1 MNQQSKESLSK
12 ISPSEIS
19 PLEIS
24 PSELSPSEN
33 VRPIF
38 IIEDDPDF
46 AEIYQKHLT
55 RYFPEIPQQVFY
67 NAIEANAAFSEL
79 SEEELPSLIILD
91 ILLTGPDGFTLLN
104 ELLSYP
110 ETSQI
115 PVLLISSLNLGQMS
129 LQAYNVRA
137 ILNKETFT
145 PADFVTK
152 IKDILSPAT
161 KTSLANHL
169 ETTEASNEESIP
181 GRTLQAKE
189 GNHAWSAHWG
199 DCTFAC

>member
-115 PVLLISSLNLGQMS
+115 PVLLISSLNLAKFS
-129 LQAYNVRA
+129 LHAYNVCA

-145 PADFVTK
+145 PADFVIK
-152 IKDILSPAT
+152 IKSILSPVT
-161 KTSLANHL
+161 KTSSDNHL
-169 ETTEASNEESIP
+169 ETTEVSNEESIP
-181 GRTLQAKE
+181 DRTPQAKE
-189 GNHAWSAHWG
+189 GNHA
-199 DCTFAC
+199 

>member
-1 MNQQSKESLSK
+1 MNQQPKKSSSK
-12 ISPSEIS
+12 ITQSKTLL
-19 PLEIS
+19 LETMQPKI
-24 PSELSPSEN
+24 P
-33 VRPIF
+33 RPIF

-46 AEIYQKHLT
+46 AEIYQKHLA
-55 RYFPEIPQQVFY
+55 RNFPEIPLQIFY
-67 NAIEANAAFSEL
+67 NAIEANVVFSEL

-91 ILLTGPDGFTLLN
+91 VLLTGPDGFTLLN

-145 PADFVTK
+145 PADFVNQVQ
-152 IKDILSPAT
+152 DILKSTNHSSARNDD
-161 KTSLANHL
+161 LAMRDL
-169 ETTEASNEESIP
+169 
-181 GRTLQAKE
+181 E
-189 GNHAWSAHWG
+189 GNHA
-199 DCTFAC
+199 

>member
-1 MNQQSKESLSK
+1 MNQQPKKSSSK
-12 ISPSEIS
+12 ISPSEVSPSKIS
-19 PLEIS
+19 PLKN
-24 PSELSPSEN
+24 LLSEN

-46 AEIYQKHLT
+46 AEIYQKHLK
-55 RYFPEIPQQVFY
+55 RNFPEIPLQIFY

-79 SEEELPSLIILD
+79 REDELPSLIILD

-115 PVLLISSLNLGQMS
+115 PVLLISSLNLAKFS
-129 LQAYNVRA
+129 LHAYNVRA

-145 PADFVTK
+145 PADFVNQVQ
-152 IKDILSPAT
+152 DILKSINH
-161 KTSLANHL
+161 SSSRNDDLAIRGL
-169 ETTEASNEESIP
+169 
-181 GRTLQAKE
+181 E
-189 GNHAWSAHWG
+189 GNHA
-199 DCTFAC
+199 

>member
-1 MNQQSKESLSK
+1 MSQQSKKLSSK
-12 ISPSEIS
+12 IAQSKT
-19 PLEIS
+19 PLLETMQPKTS
-24 PSELSPSEN
+24 RS
-33 VRPIF
+33 IF

-46 AEIYQKHLT
+46 AEIYQKHLK
-55 RYFPEIPQQVFY
+55 RNFPEIPLQIFY

-79 SEEELPSLIILD
+79 REEELPSLIILD

-145 PADFVTK
+145 PADFVNQVQ
-152 IKDILSPAT
+152 DILKSTNHSSAQ
-161 KTSLANHL
+161 SDDLAMRGL
-169 ETTEASNEESIP
+169 
-181 GRTLQAKE
+181 E
-189 GNHAWSAHWG
+189 GNHA
-199 DCTFAC
+199 

>member
-1 MNQQSKESLSK
+1 MNQRPKKSSSIVSQ
-12 ISPSEIS
+12 SEI
-19 PLEIS
+19 
-24 PSELSPSEN
+24 SPSEN

-46 AEIYQKHLT
+46 AEIYQKHLK
-55 RYFPEIPQQVFY
+55 RNFPEIPVRIFY

-79 SEEELPSLIILD
+79 SEEELPALIILD
-91 ILLTGPDGFTLLN
+91 VLLTGPDGFTLLN

-181 GRTLQAKE
+181 GRTLRVKE
-189 GNHAWSAHWG
+189 GNHA
-199 DCTFAC
+199 

>member
-1 MNQQSKESLSK
+1 MNRQPKKSSSKITQSKTPLLETMQPK
-12 ISPSEIS
+12 IP
-19 PLEIS
+19 
-24 PSELSPSEN
+24 
-33 VRPIF
+33 RPIF

-46 AEIYQKHLT
+46 AEIYQKHLK
-55 RYFPEIPQQVFY
+55 RNFPEIPLQIFY

-91 ILLTGPDGFTLLN
+91 VLLTGPDGFTLLN

-145 PADFVTK
+145 PADFVNQVQ
-152 IKDILSPAT
+152 DILKSTNHSSAQ
-161 KTSLANHL
+161 SDDLAMRGL
-169 ETTEASNEESIP
+169 
-181 GRTLQAKE
+181 E
-189 GNHAWSAHWG
+189 GNHA
-199 DCTFAC
+199 

>member
-46 AEIYQKHLT
+46 AEIYQKHLV
-55 RYFPEIPQQVFY
+55 RNFPEIPLQIFY
-67 NAIEANAAFSEL
+67 NAIEANVAFSEL

-145 PADFVTK
+145 PADFVIK
-152 IKDILSPAT
+152 IKNILSPVT
-161 KTSLANHL
+161 KTSLDNHL
-169 ETTEASNEESIP
+169 ETAEASNEESIP
-181 GRTLQAKE
+181 DRTPQSKE
-189 GNHAWSAHWG
+189 GDHA
-199 DCTFAC
+199 

>member
-1 MNQQSKESLSK
+1 MNQQPKKSSSIVSQSE
-12 ISPSEIS
+12 IAQSEIS
-19 PLEIS
+19 PLKIA
-24 PSELSPSEN
+24 PSEI

-46 AEIYQKHLT
+46 AEIYKKHLK
-55 RYFPEIPQQVFY
+55 RNFPENPVQIFY

-189 GNHAWSAHWG
+189 GNHA
-199 DCTFAC
+199 

>member
-1 MNQQSKESLSK
+1 M
-12 ISPSEIS
+12 S
-19 PLEIS
+19 PLKIL
-24 PSELSPSEN
+24 PPEN

-38 IIEDDPDF
+38 VIEDDPEF
-46 AEIYQKHLT
+46 AGIYQKHLARNFT
-55 RYFPEIPQQVFY
+55 ETPVRIFY

-145 PADFVTK
+145 PADFVDQVQK
-152 IKDILSPAT
+152 ILKSTHNLSAQNND
-161 KTSLANHL
+161 LAMCDL
-169 ETTEASNEESIP
+169 
-181 GRTLQAKE
+181 E
-189 GNHAWSAHWG
+189 GNHA
-199 DCTFAC
+199 

>member
-115 PVLLISSLNLGQMS
+115 PVLLISSLNLGGIS

-145 PADFVTK
+145 PADFVAK
-152 IKDILSPAT
+152 AKDILSPAPKT
-161 KTSLANHL
+161 TSGDDLELVKTSPDIPILSRSPQTEG
-169 ETTEASNEESIP
+169 ETN
-181 GRTLQAKE
+181 
-189 GNHAWSAHWG
+189 AWSAHWG
-199 DCTFAC
+199 DCAFAC

>member
-1 MNQQSKESLSK
+1 MNRQPKKSSSKITQSKT
-12 ISPSEIS
+12 
-19 PLEIS
+19 PLLETMQ
-24 PSELSPSEN
+24 PKTP
-33 VRPIF
+33 RPIF

-46 AEIYQKHLT
+46 AEIYQKHLK
-55 RYFPEIPQQVFY
+55 RNFPEIPLQIFY

-79 SEEELPSLIILD
+79 REDELPSLIILD
-91 ILLTGPDGFTLLN
+91 VLLTGPDGFTLLN

-145 PADFVTK
+145 PADFVNQVQ
-152 IKDILSPAT
+152 DILKSINHSSARNDD
-161 KTSLANHL
+161 LAIL
-169 ETTEASNEESIP
+169 
-181 GRTLQAKE
+181 GLE
-189 GNHAWSAHWG
+189 GNHA
-199 DCTFAC
+199 

>member
-19 PLEIS
+19 PSKI
-24 PSELSPSEN
+24 

-46 AEIYQKHLT
+46 AEIYQKHLQ
-55 RYFPEIPQQVFY
+55 RNFPKTPVRIFY
-67 NAIEANAAFSEL
+67 NAIEANEVFSEL

-91 ILLTGPDGFTLLN
+91 VLLTGPDGFTLLN

-115 PVLLISSLNLGQMS
+115 PVLLISSLNLGQIS
-129 LQAYNVRA
+129 LQAYNVCA

-145 PADFVTK
+145 PAGFVNK
-152 IKDILSPAT
+152 VQDILKSTNNLSAQNDG
-161 KTSLANHL
+161 SVMRGL
-169 ETTEASNEESIP
+169 EWS
-181 GRTLQAKE
+181 
-189 GNHAWSAHWG
+189 HA
-199 DCTFAC
+199 

>member
-129 LQAYNVRA
+129 LQAYNIRA

-145 PADFVTK
+145 PEDFLNKVQ
-152 IKDILSPAT
+152 DILKST
-161 KTSLANHL
+161 NNLLSQNDDLAMRGL
-169 ETTEASNEESIP
+169 EGS
-181 GRTLQAKE
+181 
-189 GNHAWSAHWG
+189 HA
-199 DCTFAC
+199 

>member
-1 MNQQSKESLSK
+1 MNRQPKKSSSKITQSKTPLLETMQPK
-12 ISPSEIS
+12 IP
-19 PLEIS
+19 
-24 PSELSPSEN
+24 
-33 VRPIF
+33 RPIF

-46 AEIYQKHLT
+46 AEIYQKHLK
-55 RYFPEIPQQVFY
+55 RNFPEIPLQIFY

-91 ILLTGPDGFTLLN
+91 VLLTGPDGFTLLN

-145 PADFVTK
+145 PADFVNQVQ
-152 IKDILSPAT
+152 DILKST
-161 KTSLANHL
+161 NHSSVQNDDL
-169 ETTEASNEESIP
+169 VMR
-181 GRTLQAKE
+181 GLK
-189 GNHAWSAHWG
+189 GNHV
-199 DCTFAC
+199 

>member
-1 MNQQSKESLSK
+1 MNQQSKKTLS
-12 ISPSEIS
+12 IVSPSEN
-19 PLEIS
+19 
-24 PSELSPSEN
+24 SPSEN

-46 AEIYQKHLT
+46 AEIYQMHLK
-55 RYFPEIPQQVFY
+55 RNFPEIPVQIFY

-91 ILLTGPDGFTLLN
+91 VLLTGPDGFTLLN

-145 PADFVTK
+145 PVDFVNK
-152 IKDILSPAT
+152 VQDILKLTNNLSAQNDD
-161 KTSLANHL
+161 LVMRGL
-169 ETTEASNEESIP
+169 E
-181 GRTLQAKE
+181 GR
-189 GNHAWSAHWG
+189 HA
-199 DCTFAC
+199 

>member
-1 MNQQSKESLSK
+1 MSQQPKKSSSKASPSEVSSSK
-12 ISPSEIS
+12 IS
-19 PLEIS
+19 L
-24 PSELSPSEN
+24 LKNLLSEN

-46 AEIYQKHLT
+46 AEIYQKHLK
-55 RYFPEIPQQVFY
+55 RNFPEIPLQIFY
-67 NAIEANAAFSEL
+67 NAIDANAAFSEL

-129 LQAYNVRA
+129 LHAYNVRA

-145 PADFVTK
+145 PADFVNQVQ
-152 IKDILSPAT
+152 DILKSTNHSSARNDD
-161 KTSLANHL
+161 LAIRGL
-169 ETTEASNEESIP
+169 EGS
-181 GRTLQAKE
+181 
-189 GNHAWSAHWG
+189 HV
-199 DCTFAC
+199 

>member
-1 MNQQSKESLSK
+1 MNQQPKKSSSK

-19 PLEIS
+19 SLKIS
-24 PSELSPSEN
+24 PSEI

-46 AEIYQKHLT
+46 AEIYQKHLK
-55 RYFPEIPQQVFY
+55 RNFPEIPLQIFY

-79 SEEELPSLIILD
+79 SEEELPFLIILD
-91 ILLTGPDGFTLLN
+91 VLLTGPDGFTLLN

-129 LQAYNVRA
+129 LQAYNVHA

-145 PADFVTK
+145 PADFVAK
-152 IKDILSPAT
+152 VKDISCPVP
-161 KTSLANHL
+161 KTSSGDGL
-169 ETTEASNEESIP
+169 EVVKASQDVSTLSHSIQTEGETNA
-181 GRTLQAKE
+181 
-189 GNHAWSAHWG
+189 
-199 DCTFAC
+199 

>member
-1 MNQQSKESLSK
+1 MSQQPKKSSSKITQSKTPLLETMQPK
-12 ISPSEIS
+12 IP
-19 PLEIS
+19 
-24 PSELSPSEN
+24 
-33 VRPIF
+33 RPIF

-46 AEIYQKHLT
+46 AEIYQKHLK
-55 RYFPEIPQQVFY
+55 RNFPEIPLQIFY

-91 ILLTGPDGFTLLN
+91 VLLTGPDGFTLLN

-145 PADFVTK
+145 PADFVNQVQ
-152 IKDILSPAT
+152 DILKSTNHSSAQSDDLAMR
-161 KTSLANHL
+161 SL
-169 ETTEASNEESIP
+169 
-181 GRTLQAKE
+181 E
-189 GNHAWSAHWG
+189 GNYA
-199 DCTFAC
+199 

>member
-1 MNQQSKESLSK
+1 MNQQPEKSSSK
-12 ISPSEIS
+12 ITQSKT
-19 PLEIS
+19 PLLETMQPKTS
-24 PSELSPSEN
+24 RS
-33 VRPIF
+33 IF

-46 AEIYQKHLT
+46 AEIYQKHLK
-55 RYFPEIPQQVFY
+55 RNFPEIPLQIFY

-115 PVLLISSLNLGQMS
+115 SVLLISSLNLGQMS

-145 PADFVTK
+145 PADFVNQVQ
-152 IKDILSPAT
+152 DILKST
-161 KTSLANHL
+161 NHSSSRNDDLAMRGL
-169 ETTEASNEESIP
+169 
-181 GRTLQAKE
+181 E
-189 GNHAWSAHWG
+189 GNHA
-199 DCTFAC
+199 

>member
-1 MNQQSKESLSK
+1 MSQQPKKSSSKITQSKTPLLETMQPK
-12 ISPSEIS
+12 IP
-19 PLEIS
+19 
-24 PSELSPSEN
+24 
-33 VRPIF
+33 RPIF

-46 AEIYQKHLT
+46 AEIYQKHLK
-55 RYFPEIPQQVFY
+55 RNFPEIPLQIFY

-91 ILLTGPDGFTLLN
+91 VLLTGPDGFTLLN

-145 PADFVTK
+145 PADFVNQVQK
-152 IKDILSPAT
+152 ILK
-161 KTSLANHL
+161 
-169 ETTEASNEESIP
+169 
-181 GRTLQAKE
+181 
-189 GNHAWSAHWG
+189 SAHNLSAQNDDLAMRG
-199 DCTFAC
+199 LEGSHA

>member
-1 MNQQSKESLSK
+1 MNQQSKKISSK

-19 PLEIS
+19 SLKIS
-24 PSELSPSEN
+24 PSEI

-46 AEIYQKHLT
+46 AEIYQKHLK
-55 RYFPEIPQQVFY
+55 RNFPEIPLQIFY

-145 PADFVTK
+145 PADFVAK
-152 IKDILSPAT
+152 VKDILSPAPKT
-161 KTSLANHL
+161 PSGDDLELVKTSPDIPILSRL
-169 ETTEASNEESIP
+169 PQTEGETN
-181 GRTLQAKE
+181 
-189 GNHAWSAHWG
+189 AWSAHWG

>member
-1 MNQQSKESLSK
+1 MNQQSKKSLS
-12 ISPSEIS
+12 IVSPSEIS
-19 PLEIS
+19 L
-24 PSELSPSEN
+24 SEN

-46 AEIYQKHLT
+46 AEIYQKYLT

-67 NAIEANAAFSEL
+67 NAIEANAAFSQL

-91 ILLTGPDGFTLLN
+91 VLLTGPDGFTLLN

-115 PVLLISSLNLGQMS
+115 PVLLISSLNLSQIS
-129 LQAYNVRA
+129 LRAYNVRA

-145 PADFVTK
+145 PADFVAK
-152 IKDILSPAT
+152 VKDILSSVS
-161 KTSLANHL
+161 KTSLGDSL
-169 ETTEASNEESIP
+169 EVVKTSQDISTLGHSLQTEGETN
-181 GRTLQAKE
+181 
-189 GNHAWSAHWG
+189 AWSAHWG
-199 DCTFAC
+199 DCAFAC

>member
-1 MNQQSKESLSK
+1 MSQQPKKSSSK

-19 PLEIS
+19 PSEMS
-24 PSELSPSEN
+24 PLKILPPEN

-55 RYFPEIPQQVFY
+55 RNFPEIPLQIFY

-91 ILLTGPDGFTLLN
+91 VLLTGPDGFTLLN

-115 PVLLISSLNLGQMS
+115 PVLLISSLNLAKFS
-129 LQAYNVRA
+129 LHAYNVRA

-145 PADFVTK
+145 PDDFINKVQ
-152 IKDILSPAT
+152 DILKST
-161 KTSLANHL
+161 NHSSAQNGDL
-169 ETTEASNEESIP
+169 VMR
-181 GRTLQAKE
+181 GLE
-189 GNHAWSAHWG
+189 GNHA
-199 DCTFAC
+199 

>member
-1 MNQQSKESLSK
+1 MSQQPKKSSSK
-12 ISPSEIS
+12 ISPSKT
-19 PLEIS
+19 PLLETMQPKI
-24 PSELSPSEN
+24 P
-33 VRPIF
+33 RPIF

-46 AEIYQKHLT
+46 AEIYQKHLARNFT
-55 RYFPEIPQQVFY
+55 ETPVRIFY

-91 ILLTGPDGFTLLN
+91 VLLTGPDGFTLLN

-115 PVLLISSLNLGQMS
+115 SVLLISSLNLGQMS

-145 PADFVTK
+145 PADFVNQVQK
-152 IKDILSPAT
+152 ILKSTHNLSAQNDD
-161 KTSLANHL
+161 LAMRGL
-169 ETTEASNEESIP
+169 EGS
-181 GRTLQAKE
+181 
-189 GNHAWSAHWG
+189 HAWSTYWG
-199 DCTFAC
+199 DCAFAC

>member
-1 MNQQSKESLSK
+1 MSQQSKKLSSK
-12 ISPSEIS
+12 IAQSKT
-19 PLEIS
+19 PLLETMQPKTS
-24 PSELSPSEN
+24 RS
-33 VRPIF
+33 IF

-46 AEIYQKHLT
+46 AEIYQKHLK
-55 RYFPEIPQQVFY
+55 RNFPEIPLQIFY

-91 ILLTGPDGFTLLN
+91 VLLTGPDGFTLLN

-129 LQAYNVRA
+129 LHAYNVRA

-145 PADFVTK
+145 PADFVNQVQ
-152 IKDILSPAT
+152 DILKSTNHSSARNDD
-161 KTSLANHL
+161 LAMRDL
-169 ETTEASNEESIP
+169 
-181 GRTLQAKE
+181 E
-189 GNHAWSAHWG
+189 GNHA
-199 DCTFAC
+199 

>member
-1 MNQQSKESLSK
+1 MSQQSKKLSSK
-12 ISPSEIS
+12 IAQSKT
-19 PLEIS
+19 PLLETMQPKTS
-24 PSELSPSEN
+24 RS
-33 VRPIF
+33 IF

-46 AEIYQKHLT
+46 AEIYQKHLK
-55 RYFPEIPQQVFY
+55 RNFPEIPLQIFY
-67 NAIEANAAFSEL
+67 NAIEANAVFSEL

-91 ILLTGPDGFTLLN
+91 VLLTGPDGFTLLN

-145 PADFVTK
+145 PADFVNQVQ
-152 IKDILSPAT
+152 DILKSTNHSSARNDD
-161 KTSLANHL
+161 LAMRDL
-169 ETTEASNEESIP
+169 
-181 GRTLQAKE
+181 E
-189 GNHAWSAHWG
+189 GNHA
-199 DCTFAC
+199 

>member
-1 MNQQSKESLSK
+1 MSQQPKKSLS
-12 ISPSEIS
+12 IVSPSEIS

-24 PSELSPSEN
+24 PSEVSPLEI

-46 AEIYQKHLT
+46 AEIYQKHLQ
-55 RYFPEIPQQVFY
+55 RNFPEIPVAVFY

-79 SEEELPSLIILD
+79 REEELPSLIILD
-91 ILLTGPDGFTLLN
+91 VLLTGPDGFTLLN

-145 PADFVTK
+145 PDDFVEK
-152 IKDILSPAT
+152 VKDILSPVP
-161 KTSLANHL
+161 KTPSVDGREEVNTSPDISTLSHSIQAEG
-169 ETTEASNEESIP
+169 ETNA
-181 GRTLQAKE
+181 
-189 GNHAWSAHWG
+189 
-199 DCTFAC
+199 

>member
-1 MNQQSKESLSK
+1 MNQQPKKSSSK
-12 ISPSEIS
+12 ITQSKTLL
-19 PLEIS
+19 LETMQSKI
-24 PSELSPSEN
+24 P
-33 VRPIF
+33 RPIF

-46 AEIYQKHLT
+46 AEIYQKHLK
-55 RYFPEIPQQVFY
+55 RNFPEIPLQIFY

-79 SEEELPSLIILD
+79 REEELPSLIILD
-91 ILLTGPDGFTLLN
+91 VLLTGPDGFTLLN

-145 PADFVTK
+145 PDDFVEK
-152 IKDILSPAT
+152 VKDILSPVP
-161 KTSLANHL
+161 KTPSVDGREEVNTSPDISTLSHSIQAEG
-169 ETTEASNEESIP
+169 ETNA
-181 GRTLQAKE
+181 
-189 GNHAWSAHWG
+189 
-199 DCTFAC
+199 

>member
-1 MNQQSKESLSK
+1 MSQQSKKSLS
-12 ISPSEIS
+12 IVSPSEIS
-19 PLEIS
+19 PSEVSPLEI
-24 PSELSPSEN
+24 

-46 AEIYQKHLT
+46 AEIYQKHLQ
-55 RYFPEIPQQVFY
+55 RNFPEIPVAVFY

-115 PVLLISSLNLGQMS
+115 PVFLISSLNLGQMS

-145 PADFVTK
+145 PADFVIK
-152 IKDILSPAT
+152 IKNILSPVT
-161 KTSLANHL
+161 KTSSDNHL
-169 ETTEASNEESIP
+169 ETTEVSNEESIP
-181 GRTLQAKE
+181 DRTPQTQE
-189 GNHAWSAHWG
+189 GNHV
-199 DCTFAC
+199 

>member
-1 MNQQSKESLSK
+1 MNRQPKKSSSKITQSKT
-12 ISPSEIS
+12 
-19 PLEIS
+19 PLLETMQ
-24 PSELSPSEN
+24 PKTP
-33 VRPIF
+33 RPIF

-46 AEIYQKHLT
+46 AEIYQKHLK
-55 RYFPEIPQQVFY
+55 RNFPEIPLQIFY

-79 SEEELPSLIILD
+79 REDELPSLIILD
-91 ILLTGPDGFTLLN
+91 VLLTGPDGFTLLN

-145 PADFVTK
+145 PADFVNQVQ
-152 IKDILSPAT
+152 DILKST
-161 KTSLANHL
+161 NHSSSRNDDLAMRGL
-169 ETTEASNEESIP
+169 
-181 GRTLQAKE
+181 E
-189 GNHAWSAHWG
+189 GNHA
-199 DCTFAC
+199 